1 MSRGNGAGMA
11 MVKNATHGAQDWAR
25 SLAGYLIAWGIPSI
39 ILVAAGLLD
48 PAPRALVWAGALT
61 WMGAG
66 CLLNARRCGR
76 THCRYTGPYYLAMI
90 VPVALLGAG
99 DLAPGVWAWWVIGAM
114 ILLGAKLI
122 WLVTEGLWGKYRA

>member
-1 MSRGNGAGMA
+1 MSMA
-11 MVKNATHGAQDWAR
+11 KIEARRAEDWAR
-25 SLAGYLIAWGIPSI
+25 SLGGYLIAWGIPSV

-48 PAPRALVWAGALT
+48 PAARALVWGGVLV

-90 VPVALLGAG
+90 VPVTLLGAG
-99 DLAPGVWAWWVIGAM
+99 VVPPGAWAWWVLGAM
-114 ILLGAKLI
+114 ILLGAKVI
-122 WLVTEGLWGKYRA
+122 WLTTEVVWGKYRA

>member
-1 MSRGNGAGMA
+1 MSMEANGAPR
-11 MVKNATHGAQDWAR
+11 ATDWAR
-25 SLAGYLIAWGIPSI
+25 SLGGYLIAWGIPSI

-48 PAPRALVWAGALT
+48 PAPRALVWAGVLA
-61 WMGAG
+61 WMGTG

-99 DLAPGVWAWWVIGAM
+99 VVSFGAWAWWVIAAL
-114 ILLGAKLI
+114 ILLGAKVI
-122 WLVTEGLWGKYRA
+122 WLVTEGLWGRYRR